1 MFFVNGS
8 WESGIT
14 CFVAVSRAV
23 CDNRAQPPC
32 MGRSLECPPV
42 TPSCPACPDA
52 LIPRLRCIYPFF
64 VAALQGMPGAY
75 GKALADKVLL
85 HWFYLRTST
94 EISRA
99 LLVSE
104 GYVRKVIK
112 AFERGEQHWS
122 TGQRGQEKQV
132 RRPTPIWG
140 LQEVIEMAPV
150 SVRRK

>member
-1 MFFVNGS
+1 
-8 WESGIT
+8 
-14 CFVAVSRAV
+14 
-23 CDNRAQPPC
+23 

-52 LIPRLRCIYPFF
+52 LIPRLRCIFPFF

-94 EISRA
+94 EIARA

-112 AFERGEQHWS
+112 AFERGEQH
-122 TGQRGQEKQV
+122 
-132 RRPTPIWG
+132 
-140 LQEVIEMAPV
+140 
-150 SVRRK
+150 

>member
-1 MFFVNGS
+1 
-8 WESGIT
+8 
-14 CFVAVSRAV
+14 
-23 CDNRAQPPC
+23 
-32 MGRSLECPPV
+32 
-42 TPSCPACPDA
+42 
-52 LIPRLRCIYPFF
+52 
-64 VAALQGMPGAY
+64 MPGAY